1 MFVSRMKPEQI
12 FTPKGKYVNERMYVH
27 RDGLERAFI
36 KALRKPKHIIIHGE
50 SGCGKTW
57 LYKKIFAQRKIKYEV
72 LNAATVNSTGSISE
86 AIRALTAR
94 LLPFENKSYEE
105 SKGAAA
111 NAGFAKGDLKHTKKY
126 EASTPEPY
134 LELIRLLFKNAGS
147 DESFLVVE
155 NLEHIVKDDKLVQE
169 LSSILMY
176 LDDDEYAKY
185 RVRIL
190 LVGTPSNLR
199 DYFSKV
205 DSSQTIINRVQE
217 VPEVSVLSTEDVKAL
232 ADKGFVK
239 LLKAKFLEDTDKGF
253 NQEYFFNALSWFSA
267 NVPQYIHELGL
278 ELAIEAEDNNYIIT
292 NELYMTCLRNWV
304 QEALVSENARMEA
317 HINSKA
323 TKHGRRNQVIFTIGR
338 LSSNEFSAQDVEEQ
352 MRLLF
357 PNSTKGKV
365 LNVSANLNE
374 LASGDS
380 PLIRKTPKGTRF
392 RFLDPKIKIMARWML
407 DKDDSKETIT
417 VKTFDESIKF

>member
-1 MFVSRMKPEQI
+1 MFIRRMKPEEI
-12 FTPKGKYVNERMYVH
+12 FTPKGKYVNEQMYVH
-27 RDGLERAFI
+27 RDELERAFI

-57 LYKKIFAQRKIKYEV
+57 LYKKIFAQRKIKFEV
-72 LNAATVNSTGSISE
+72 LNAATINSTGSLAD
-86 AIRALTAR
+86 AIKSLTAR
-94 LLPFENKSYEE
+94 LSPFESKGYEE
-105 SKGAAA
+105 SKGATA
-111 NAGFAKGDLKHTKKY
+111 NAGVAKGDLKHTKKY
-126 EASTPEPY
+126 EASNPEPY
-134 LELIRLLFKNAGS
+134 LELIRALFKNAGS

-155 NLEHIVKDDKLVQE
+155 NLEHIVKDEKLVQE

-205 DSSQTIINRVQE
+205 ESSQTIINRVQE
-217 VPEVSVLSTEDVKAL
+217 VPEVSVLSTDDVKKL
-232 ADKGFVK
+232 AEKGFIK
-239 LLKAKFLEDTDKGF
+239 LLKAKCLEDQANGF
-253 NQEYFFNALSWFSA
+253 NQDYFFNAISWFSA

-278 ELAIEAEDNNYIIT
+278 ELAIEVEDNNFIIT
-292 NELYMTCLRNWV
+292 NELYMNCLRNWV
-304 QEALVSENARMEA
+304 QEALVSENTRMEA

-338 LSSNEFSAQDVEEQ
+338 IPSNEFSAQDVEES
-352 MRLLF
+352 MRKLF
-357 PNSTKGKV
+357 PNSTKDKV
-365 LNVSANLNE
+365 LNISANLNE
-374 LASGDS
+374 LASGNS

-407 DKDDSKETIT
+407 DKDESKETII